1 MFIWE
6 AAKTDERL
14 REKVKFREKGEE
26 TVEDGCL
33 GTVNLSVSTQRD
45 GVVSVSLCK
54 AEREEVLTNGCSVRY
69 ADEWLR
75 KL

>member
-45 GVVSVSLCK
+45 GVVSVSL
-54 AEREEVLTNGCSVRY
+54 
-69 ADEWLR
+69 
-75 KL
+75 